1 MAHISIPLSHHSAE
15 YTPLLARTTLGILSG
30 LRATWHAGERIMNP
44 YDVILYIV
52 AAIAFAFSCW
62 LVFWTHSAVRF
73 AQSLKNSPR
82 AHLAGE
88 PWYPLFLRFEGIWL
102 WVMLAFILS
111 GKV

>member
-30 LRATWHAGERIMNP
+30 LRATWHARERIMNP

-82 AHLAGE
+82 EPLARH
-88 PWYPLFLRFEGIWL
+88 PWFPLFMLYEVILL
-102 WVMLAFILS
+102 WVMLAIILYR
-111 GKV
+111 K